1 MTQLRRD
8 DFLGRS
14 VARDRA
20 RGVTL
25 WAVLRRPDCH
35 LQITTAPDL
44 LLRVMAVARL
54 RTVGDA
60 TAMASIWPFRIPQ
73 TCSDSALAAVLALP
87 RDQWL
92 GDDLP
97 GATFDDILAVFDTPY
112 LVHTRVRQRRD

>member
-1 MTQLRRD
+1 MTELRRD

-25 WAVLRRPDCH
+25 WAVIRSPDCR
-35 LQITTAPDL
+35 LQITTDPDL

-60 TAMASIWPFRIPQ
+60 TAMASIWPFQIPQ
-73 TCSDSALAAVLALP
+73 TWSDSALAAVLALP

-92 GDDLP
+92 GDDLH
-97 GATFDDILAVFDTPY
+97 GATFDDVLAVFGTPY
-112 LVHTRVRQRRD
+112 GVQMRVRPVP